1 MKGNVKHM
9 NTNTIDL
16 DNFNDE
22 IIKMQNVDGI
32 LGNVDHYLGTID
44 AAKEWND
51 DAEEAYKKFLHT
63 KSYCDFEKE
72 DSLILLG
79 RTGTGKTAIL
89 RCLSENVNN
98 RRITTYDFALTVPFD
113 MILDNL
119 VNTVDDF
126 STTTIN
132 YNLVKGI
139 SIFINCFVMKT
150 LVKKNL
156 VDRSSK
162 IYKYI
167 HDNKLFDIG
176 DTEYLRGGVNK
187 IKNMVYTAKNLKN
200 KPGEIASDIITIID
214 IIEAFFQNGYEEAYS
229 EMTEILKKFKV
240 LVLVDTLDEYDLR
253 DIKIV
258 LCMKALIATCF
269 DFYNTS
275 SQNHIYVKISIPSEI
290 HTHLIEKLP
299 GKQQSNTVVI
309 QWTNNDLIKM
319 IAIRLLSLSKT
330 KDGSIFNFE
339 NSYKYED
346 FYGDN
351 TKSSHCAE
359 QLIHEF
365 LPKNCPTSLNFS
377 FDTIAYCIRHTLK
390 KPREL
395 MSIFNCLISKI
406 IENNDMKYFM
416 NHDYEI
422 SDMIHST
429 QEELITA
436 ALSMYSTSYPNIL
449 SSCGI
454 VLHDLNYFF
463 KGKELEARLKEAV
476 ASCQGYD
483 KEDIK
488 RILLE
493 SGLVGKVNNVS
504 YKSTNDSLSKNIPN
518 VKDTCVRIIK
528 AKFEYQVK
536 GRLSLNRDNYYV
548 LHPMCYE
555 HFECTLGSQ
564 TLVYPDEFRND
575 AEWLKSVKLK
585 EW

>member
-1 MKGNVKHM
+1 M
-9 NTNTIDL
+9 NANRIDL
-16 DNFNDE
+16 DGFNDE
-22 IIKMQNVDGI
+22 VVKMQNVDGI
-32 LGNVDHYLGTID
+32 LGNVARYLGTVD

-51 DAEEAYKKFLHT
+51 NAKEAHKKFLHT

-98 RRITTYDFALTVPFD
+98 RRITTYDCAVTVPFD

-119 VNTVDDF
+119 INTVDDF
-126 STTTIN
+126 SVSTIN
-132 YNLVKGI
+132 YNLVKSI
-139 SIFINCFVMKT
+139 TIFINCFVMKT

-156 VDRSSK
+156 ADRSSK

-167 HDNKLFDIG
+167 NDNKLYDIG
-176 DTEYLRGGVNK
+176 DIEYLRGGINK
-187 IKNMVYTAKNLKN
+187 IKNMIYAAKKLKN
-200 KPGEIASDIITIID
+200 KPGEVASDIITVID
-214 IIEAFFQNGYEEAYS
+214 IIEAFLQNGYEEAYA
-229 EMTEILKKFKV
+229 EMVKILKSFKV
-240 LVLVDTLDEYDLR
+240 LVLIDTLDEYDLR

-269 DFYNTS
+269 EFYNIS
-275 SQNHIYVKISIPSEI
+275 SQNHVYVKISIPSEI

-299 GKQQSNTVVI
+299 GKQQGNTVVI
-309 QWTNNDLIKM
+309 QWNNNDLVKM
-319 IAIRLLSLSKT
+319 IAIRLLSFSKT
-330 KDGSIFNFE
+330 KEGREFNFE

-351 TKSSHCAE
+351 TKSSDCAE

-365 LPKNCPTSLNFS
+365 LPKDCSTSLNFS

-406 IENNDMKYFM
+406 IENHDMKYFM

-449 SSCGI
+449 RSCEI
-454 VLHDLNYFF
+454 VLHDLNYYF
-463 KGKELEARLKEAV
+463 KGKELEDRLKEAV
-476 ASCQGYD
+476 AIYQGYD

-493 SGLVGKVNNVS
+493 SGLVGKINKIS
-504 YKSTNDSLSKNIPN
+504 YISKNNSPSENITHN
-518 VKDTCVRIIK
+518 QNKCVRIVK

-536 GRLSLNRDNYYV
+536 GRLSLNRDSYYV

-585 EW
+585 EWQ